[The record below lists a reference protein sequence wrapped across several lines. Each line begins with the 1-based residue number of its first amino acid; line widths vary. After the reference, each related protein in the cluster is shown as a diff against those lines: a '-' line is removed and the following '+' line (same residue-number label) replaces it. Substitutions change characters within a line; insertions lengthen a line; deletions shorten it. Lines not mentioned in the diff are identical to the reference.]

1 MRTATSP
8 SRKTCGRAGSRGSGI
23 VELEEGPRMT
33 TNIVGC
39 AIEDVRIGM
48 AVEAVYEDVNE
59 EVTLV
64 LFRPV

>member
-1 MRTATSP
+1 
-8 SRKTCGRAGSRGSGI
+8 
-23 VELEEGPRMT
+23 MT